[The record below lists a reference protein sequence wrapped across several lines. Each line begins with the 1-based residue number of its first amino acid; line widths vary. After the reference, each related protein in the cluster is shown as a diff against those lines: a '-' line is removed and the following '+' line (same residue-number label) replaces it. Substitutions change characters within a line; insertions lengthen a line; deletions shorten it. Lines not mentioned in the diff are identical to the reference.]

1 MRKFLIAVAALASLF
16 AVATVAQG
24 NTVTSPQG
32 QVQTM
37 TASHSAEQ
45 GRQGDV
51 PVDQSRDRLSRKAVP
66 GPARSSR

>member
-37 TASHSAEQ
+37 TAAHSPNKA
-45 GRQGDV
+45 GRG
-51 PVDQSRDRLSRKAVP
+51 PTCRSNSRSTAPDKQCQAP
-66 GPARSSR
+66 RSTR